1 MPTPA
6 EKPAKQK
13 ARILTDTDFRR
24 ATCPPG
30 KQRHRLTDSGG
41 LYLEVSPGGSK
52 RWFWKFRMSGKEYRL
67 ALGSY
72 PAVSLKAAR
81 QAREEP
87 SEHLKRGENPIQRR
101 KGGAR
106 HMLAD
111 GSASWK
117 KMCSPDWA
125 RWPLPT
131 SRRRWC

>member
-52 RWFWKFRMSGKEYRL
+52 RWFWKFRIDGKDYDVNDL
-67 ALGSY
+67 AFKL
-72 PAVSLKAAR
+72 
-81 QAREEP
+81 AREVD
-87 SEHLKRGENPIQRR
+87 RNN
-101 KGGAR
+101 
-106 HMLAD
+106 
-111 GSASWK
+111 GSFGNIK
-117 KMCSPDWA
+117 LTYE
-125 RWPLPT
+125 RV
-131 SRRRWC
+131 